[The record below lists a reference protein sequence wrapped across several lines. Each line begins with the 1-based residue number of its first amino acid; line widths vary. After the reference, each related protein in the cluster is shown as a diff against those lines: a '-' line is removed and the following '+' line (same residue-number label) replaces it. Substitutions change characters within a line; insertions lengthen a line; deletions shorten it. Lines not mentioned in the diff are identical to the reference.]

1 MKAYMSLRTHNLCQQ
16 NCFVLN
22 NINKRDTF
30 CARELLLKEVSIFGQ
45 EGVKSKEQ
53 LQIQAV

>member
-1 MKAYMSLRTHNLCQQ
+1 MSLRTHNLCQQ